1 MPSGWLGS
9 TAYRLRSMHSIRE
22 DPTPCEEAS
31 LPNPSRHGLI
41 VSSRELPL
49 AITLDEIKWIAHLSR
64 LELKPEELIAASTQ
78 LSSILNYI
86 NQLQEVNTDNVE
98 PLAHALDV
106 SNVFREDVLR
116 ESINVNEALANA
128 PDRQG
133 NFYGVPAI
141 LE

>member
-9 TAYRLRSMHSIRE
+9 TAYRLRSMYSVGKN
-22 DPTPCEEAS
+22 PTPCQEAS

-41 VSSRELPL
+41 VYSRELPL
-49 AITLDEIKWIAHLSR
+49 AITADEIKWIAYLSR

-86 NQLQEVNTDNVE
+86 NQLQEVNTDHVE

-106 SNVFREDVLR
+106 SNVFREDVLK

-141 LE
+141 FE

>member
-1 MPSGWLGS
+1 M
-9 TAYRLRSMHSIRE
+9 
-22 DPTPCEEAS
+22 
-31 LPNPSRHGLI
+31 
-41 VSSRELPL
+41 

-106 SNVFREDVLR
+106 SNVFREDVLK
-116 ESINVNEALANA
+116 ESINVNEALSNA

>member
-1 MPSGWLGS
+1 M
-9 TAYRLRSMHSIRE
+9 AK
-22 DPTPCEEAS
+22 
-31 LPNPSRHGLI
+31 
-41 VSSRELPL
+41 RELSIFLSYVVKIIKFPL
-49 AITLDEIKWIAHLSR
+49 NFNR
-64 LELKPEELIAASTQ
+64 FN

-106 SNVFREDVLR
+106 SNVFREDVLK
-116 ESINVNEALANA
+116 ESLNVNEALANA

-141 LE
+141 FE

>member
-1 MPSGWLGS
+1 M
-9 TAYRLRSMHSIRE
+9 
-22 DPTPCEEAS
+22 
-31 LPNPSRHGLI
+31 
-41 VSSRELPL
+41 
-49 AITLDEIKWIAHLSR
+49 
-64 LELKPEELIAASTQ
+64 
-78 LSSILNYI
+78 
-86 NQLQEVNTDNVE
+86 NTDHVE

-106 SNVFREDVLR
+106 SNVFREDVLK

>member
-106 SNVFREDVLR
+106 SNVFRDDVLK

-141 LE
+141 FE

>member
-1 MPSGWLGS
+1 M
-9 TAYRLRSMHSIRE
+9 
-22 DPTPCEEAS
+22 
-31 LPNPSRHGLI
+31 
-41 VSSRELPL
+41 

-64 LELKPEELIAASTQ
+64 LELKTEELIAASTQ

-106 SNVFREDVLR
+106 SNVFRDDVLK

>member
-1 MPSGWLGS
+1 M
-9 TAYRLRSMHSIRE
+9 TVTR
-22 DPTPCEEAS
+22 
-31 LPNPSRHGLI
+31 
-41 VSSRELPL
+41 
-49 AITLDEIKWIAHLSR
+49 
-64 LELKPEELIAASTQ
+64 PEELIVASTQ

-86 NQLQEVNTDNVE
+86 NQLQEVNTDHVE

-106 SNVFREDVLR
+106 SNVFREDVLK